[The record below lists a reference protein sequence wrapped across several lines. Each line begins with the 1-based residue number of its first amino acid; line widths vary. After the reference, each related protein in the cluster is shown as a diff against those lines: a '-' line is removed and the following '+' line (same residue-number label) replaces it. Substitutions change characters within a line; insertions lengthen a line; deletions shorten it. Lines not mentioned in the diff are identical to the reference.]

1 MNYYLDIEVQAE
13 RYEQEQEALQWLKEE
28 EEAMTYARE
37 MTSHALPS
45 DEDFEAM
52 YEEYTRRYA

>member
-1 MNYYLDIEVQAE
+1 
-13 RYEQEQEALQWLKEE
+13 
-28 EEAMTYARE
+28 MTYARE

>member
-1 MNYYLDIEVQAE
+1 MNYHLDVEVQAE

-37 MTSHALPS
+37 LTTESLPS

-52 YEEYTRRYA
+52 YDEYVRRYM

>member
-13 RYEQEQEALQWLKEE
+13 RYEQEQEALQWLREE

-37 MTSHALPS
+37 SSVDSLPT
-45 DEDFEAM
+45 EEEFEAM
-52 YEEYTRRYA
+52 YEEYARRYI

>member
-1 MNYYLDIEVQAE
+1 MNYYLDVEVQAE

-37 MTSHALPS
+37 LTAESLPS
-45 DEDFEAM
+45 DEDFKAM
-52 YEEYTRRYA
+52 YEEYVRRYA

>member
-1 MNYYLDIEVQAE
+1 MNYYLDVEVQAE

-28 EEAMTYARE
+28 EEAMAYVRE
-37 MTSHALPS
+37 SSADSLPS

-52 YEEYTRRYA
+52 YDEYVRRYM